1 MKLAPLYRRL
11 RQRGALGCG
20 SCAASYGGASV
31 PGRLT
36 LKPLHGLLV
45 GMDDA
50 EIEQKRRS
58 SMFRGLILW
67 GGALFAAVM
76 MWRRYGL
83 IAGGLMFV
91 GSATVSMLSD
101 QAVRGQP
108 LHNPWR
114 IN

>member
-1 MKLAPLYRRL
+1 MRRRYRPWGKGVLNRRVALAPR
-11 RQRGALGCG
+11 
-20 SCAASYGGASV
+20 
-31 PGRLT
+31 PT
-36 LKPLHGLLV
+36 TGLIAGV
-45 GMDDA
+45 DDA
-50 EIEQKRRS
+50 EIAQKRRS
-58 SMFRGLILW
+58 NMFRGLILW

-76 MWRRYGL
+76 TWRRYGL